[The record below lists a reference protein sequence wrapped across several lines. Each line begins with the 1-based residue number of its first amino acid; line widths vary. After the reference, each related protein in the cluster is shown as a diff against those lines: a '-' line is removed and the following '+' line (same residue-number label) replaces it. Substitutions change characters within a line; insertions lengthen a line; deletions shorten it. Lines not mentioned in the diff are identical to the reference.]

1 MSEVLAIEAPVSEAR
16 TETKELAPVTLPFRV
31 LVIGPSGSGKSTL
44 AAALAAE
51 LGMAVGETS
60 EYLLTHYTLFK
71 VNEGFH
77 DEETIGAWIARE
89 KDQEKRQALLAFG
102 DVLIGL
108 RPASLLWGAARKG
121 QVLVGAR
128 RKVELEAWYQS
139 ASNEGDFLIEIVDTT
154 SPDDAYELADF
165 KKPSPGRRYTLD
177 KVQVLEA
184 AAYAREL
191 ASDILQEAGL

>member
-1 MSEVLAIEAPVSEAR
+1 MSEVLAMSEAKV
-16 TETKELAPVTLPFRV
+16 ETQALEPVTLPFRV
-31 LVIGPSGSGKSTL
+31 LVVGPSGSGKSTL

-60 EYLLTHYTLFK
+60 EYLLKHYRLFK

-102 DVLIGL
+102 DVLTGL
-108 RPASLLWGAARKG
+108 RPACLLHGAARKG

-128 RKVELEAWYQS
+128 RKVELEAWYQY
-139 ASNEGDFLIEIVDTT
+139 ADHRDDFLIEIVD
-154 SPDDAYELADF
+154 SASKDDAYELFDF
-165 KKPSPGRRYTLD
+165 QKPTPGRRYRLNNLLLP
-177 KVQVLEA
+177 QA
-184 AAYAREL
+184 IAYAREL